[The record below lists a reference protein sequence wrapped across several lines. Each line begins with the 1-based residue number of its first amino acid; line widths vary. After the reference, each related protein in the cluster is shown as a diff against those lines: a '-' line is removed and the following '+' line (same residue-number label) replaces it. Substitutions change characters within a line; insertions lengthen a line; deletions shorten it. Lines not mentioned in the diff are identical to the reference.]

1 MSIDAMKQALA
12 ALEQY
17 TNVVTSVNDPNSWAS
32 VSDGGKPAR
41 DAITALR
48 AAIEQP
54 ERTNQCGETCERAKL
69 CAVCANGIEQAQEP
83 VAWMH
88 NLIEGNAITHRP
100 ADIDRHPERW
110 TALYTAPPP
119 CPTCEALAR
128 SVMMD
133 QTSHDMAPR
142 QWQGLT
148 DEERGI
154 TAAETW
160 GSVLI
165 APQSYQ
171 AFARAIEAKLKEKNT

>member
-1 MSIDAMKQALA
+1 MSIDAMKQALE
-12 ALEQY
+12 ALERGETKLRY
-17 TNVVTSVNDPNSWAS
+17 E
-32 VSDGGKPAR
+32 
-41 DAITALR
+41 AITALR
-48 AAIEQP
+48 AAIEQ
-54 ERTNQCGETCERAKL
+54 TNDWDEVEALRASL
-69 CAVCANGIEQAQEP
+69 REHMAEIHRLRAAIEQAQEP

-88 NLIEGNAITHRP
+88 NLIEGNVITHRP

-133 QTSHDMAPR
+133 QTSHDIAPR

-148 DEERGI
+148 DAERGI

-171 AFARAIEAKLKEKNT
+171 AFARAIEAKLKTKNA